1 MPMGIQMLGRA
12 DFCKLVGLEVEQ
24 YNALRRR
31 NQVPLV
37 PNLDLPEAIANERGY
52 YPTAA
57 LALIIAN
64 EFTDRYDMSRDR
76 SARIALYALQLFGHR
91 WKAVAETSAQVAA
104 GKKAYADILFAVID
118 WPGAPP
124 KKSNPL
130 PKIGVGTLSEI
141 AAQYPNASSII
152 AVSATQ
158 CAALLRQRAA
168 RARIDLGDFWDA

>member
-1 MPMGIQMLGRA
+1 MGIQMLGRA
-12 DFCKLVGLEVEQ
+12 DFCKLAGLEVEQ

-31 NQVPLV
+31 DQVPLV

-52 YPTAA
+52 SPTGA

-64 EFTDRYDMSRDR
+64 ELTERYDMSRDR
-76 SARIALYALQLFGHR
+76 SARLALYTLQLFGQR
-91 WKAVAETSAQVAA
+91 WNRVAETSAQLAA
-104 GKKAYADILFAVID
+104 GKTAYADILFAVID
-118 WPGAPP
+118 WPGARP
-124 KKSNPL
+124 KKKGPP
-130 PKIGVGTLSEI
+130 PKIGIGTLSEI
-141 AAQYPNASSII
+141 ASQYPNASSII

>member
-1 MPMGIQMLGRA
+1 MGPRMMGRA
-12 DFCKLVGLEVEQ
+12 DFCKLAGLEVEQ

-31 NQVPLV
+31 DQVPLV
-37 PNLDLPEAIANERGY
+37 PNLDLPEAIANERGF
-52 YPTAA
+52 YPTGA

-64 EFTDRYDMSRDR
+64 EFTSRFDMSRDR
-76 SARIALYALQLFGHR
+76 SATLAMYSLGLYAR
-91 WKAVAETSAQVAA
+91 WKDIAETSAQLAA

-124 KKSNPL
+124 KKNDPP

-168 RARIDLGDFWDA
+168 RARIDLGDFWDV